1 MSVLAHEQRSRS
13 ALISSVFADG
23 LCDGQDM
30 GLGKGRIRTSTS
42 MTART
47 ETDELICVSHIGF
60 AFVKRG
66 FYPAHVDE
74 KVFRGWLTCKGV
86 YAHGVTGVG
95 VDDVWATQI
104 SFVGWSP

>member
-1 MSVLAHEQRSRS
+1 
-13 ALISSVFADG
+13 
-23 LCDGQDM
+23 
-30 GLGKGRIRTSTS
+30 

-60 AFVKRG
+60 AFLERG

-74 KVFRGWLTCKGV
+74 KVFRCGLTRKGM

-95 VDDVWATQI
+95 VDGNWAALI
-104 SFVGWSP
+104 SFVGCAR